1 MGGLMS
7 WESAK
12 RELKKLYKN
21 PEKELLSINNDSS
34 SYILGYSCK
43 YMSKQQNKKHM
54 PKTKKQFYN
63 LVDRYNCS
71 VDVCMFGNG
80 EYDIVVDAPEGYGF
94 CFGELPAIAINNSYS
109 SVIRTAKQFWTFAY
123 YELESQLEDYEL
135 MPDEYKRLYE

>member
-43 YMSKQQNKKHM
+43 YMSKQQ
-54 PKTKKQFYN
+54 TT
-63 LVDRYNCS
+63 YNCKK
-71 VDVCMFGNG
+71 CNYEMTQ
-80 EYDIVVDAPEGYGF
+80 YQ
-94 CFGELPAIAINNSYS
+94 AINSYKGLC
-109 SVIRTAKQFWTFAY
+109 VCC
-123 YELESQLEDYEL
+123 YEVE
-135 MPDEYKRLYE
+135 